1 MHFKKW
7 KLTVSSFFDPVT
19 VQNTFIEF
27 TMYIL
32 FFQLPL
38 LVTNPRFML
47 AAAFD
52 LGHAASRSNHLAMGV
67 HRKESRKQ
75 GIDDVQINKSLSTI
89 AVNMTAQMT
98 ETALS
103 HKATNASVHRRR
115 RNDYDDIYKWQEE
128 EYEED
133 DEEEMKEYLIWCSTF
148 QESCSPCCPQALKD
162 VFKSFYTDPMYEK
175 VRELGEAFGVEITFT
190 TYEKIKENYGAE
202 GQYDDYTN
210 PLGLPY
216 M

>member
-1 MHFKKW
+1 
-7 KLTVSSFFDPVT
+7 
-19 VQNTFIEF
+19 
-27 TMYIL
+27 
-32 FFQLPL
+32 
-38 LVTNPRFML
+38 
-47 AAAFD
+47 
-52 LGHAASRSNHLAMGV
+52 MGV

-133 DEEEMKEYLIWCSTF
+133 DEEEMKEYLAEVGEPTFLQRMAKNWQIVGLRLILLGSPLILFCAIFCCCCRWACKIWCSTF